1 MPKSWHFSQQHYPL
15 QPKNGELAAVK
26 VMESGVEARL
36 LVVEAGDNA
45 SLCLLAQNQLSVA
58 GRTMVLGDAIKVMHD
73 RLKPCA
79 QDETSAPAYDRA
91 V

>member
-1 MPKSWHFSQQHYPL
+1 T
-15 QPKNGELAAVK
+15 
-26 VMESGVEARL
+26 
-36 LVVEAGDNA
+36 
-45 SLCLLAQNQLSVA
+45 VA

-79 QDETSAPAYDRA
+79 QDESAAPAYDRA

>member
-1 MPKSWHFSQQHYPL
+1 
-15 QPKNGELAAVK
+15 
-26 VMESGVEARL
+26 VE
-36 LVVEAGDNA
+36 VGDNA
-45 SLCLLAQNQLSVA
+45 SLCLLAQNHLPVA

-79 QDETSAPAYDRA
+79 LEESSAPAYDRA